1 MLNTSTEKQTLNL
14 RYDCAG
20 SYLHD
25 PKLDMHILIVGT
37 QKPTI
42 HHPPPIKH
50 RSTVGKAVSTCLFT
64 FILCVISC
72 SLRLIVD
79 ARTR

>member
-42 HHPPPIKH
+42 HHPP
-50 RSTVGKAVSTCLFT
+50 SDQA
-64 FILCVISC
+64 
-72 SLRLIVD
+72 
-79 ARTR
+79 